1 MIQAINILQKWIEE
15 EKQSGAPAPQCAV
28 LSTVSDIA
36 EPHARVVAIR
46 EITDMG
52 LLFFTQSG
60 TKKVKELENCSKCA
74 LTFWFE
80 LLQRQ
85 VQIQGEVEPLS
96 DLENKDYWDG
106 NPSESHIRFY
116 SYAPTSGQPIPNKQ
130 LLEDRKKEIE
140 AEYKDKKMP
149 MSPFYKG
156 FRIIPHKITFYCLRT
171 DALSDVFEYTH
182 KNGEWIYSLLSP

>member
-1 MIQAINILQKWIEE
+1 MPEAIKILQQWIEE

-28 LSTVSDIA
+28 LSTISLKT

-46 EITDMG
+46 EITNKG

-60 TKKVKELENCSKCA
+60 TKKVTELENLSKAA

-80 LLQRQ
+80 LFQRQ
-85 VQIQGEVEPLS
+85 VQIQGEVEALS
-96 DLENKDYWDG
+96 EIENKHYWDR

-116 SYAPTSGQPIPNKQ
+116 SYASTSGQPIVNKQ
-130 LLEDRKKEIE
+130 LLEDRKKAIE
-140 AEYKDKKMP
+140 AEYKDKKLP

-156 FRIIPHKITFYCLRT
+156 FRVIPKKITFYSLRT
-171 DALSDVFEYTH
+171 DTLSDMFEYTH
-182 KNGEWIYSLLSP
+182 KNGEWLFSLLSP